1 MNERT
6 PEARL
11 FGREPLL
18 ARLAEVVNRA
28 RRDGSIAVVVGQA
41 GIGKTSLVHEALE
54 RASPAEGR
62 VGWGTCIDGAVAP
75 GYWPWTQALDGI
87 ARNIG
92 LQHAREAAG
101 DDRSLLS
108 AIVTALGDEIGS
120 GTEGAVPVVLW
131 DAVARWLQSLAAEA
145 AMCIVL
151 DDLHWADDSSLE
163 LFGFF
168 ATRHMPGVCLIG
180 MYRPDELGERAHRLL
195 SSVISHADHIQL
207 DGLDASAVHALVE
220 SVLGRPVADDVSD
233 EIHRRSAGHPFFA
246 RELALLSAT
255 PSPVATLP
263 GAIRDAIERRLHRFD
278 QPTLAALETL
288 SMIGNDAAVD
298 VVAGALGIPINEV
311 ELAVRDAVDS
321 GVVLEG
327 DDGRLRLA
335 HDLLRETLLRGLDP
349 SRRVTT
355 HRSIAIALERRAG
368 LGMASVNAAE
378 IARHF
383 TAAITLDGPAR
394 ATRWALAAANADCR
408 ALAFTEAAG
417 HLRRLRAGAA
427 AADVELPD
435 DSLIDVLLAEAEA
448 LIRGGSPLDAK
459 GLLRVAHDLALQCSD
474 VRRVAHVAL
483 VATQLGSRFATRR
496 DDAIADLQAALEHL
510 GGADL
515 ILEAR
520 LTATLARELQHSVA
534 EERPRA
540 GPLSARALELGR
552 EAGDSGA
559 LLACLLARHDVL
571 WTPGNA
577 DERSAVA
584 REIVAVARRARDS
597 EHLAE
602 GLLLLANAELE
613 RGSASYLTA
622 LDECL
627 DLLDELGQPRHR
639 YTAETRRAALALL
652 QGDLDDAAARID
664 SATALGT
671 RIREPDTGNVRM
683 SQRLELVRS
692 RGIGDELRAFADEA
706 IEHWTGAPVHANAV
720 AAGFHARAGDI
731 ERARRHTA
739 VVLDLGTW
747 RVDRSYL
754 WSVFV
759 RELSWAAIALG
770 DRDLCEQLLIDVAPL
785 AATCGVNGAV
795 VAFGGSHAH
804 TAGLLAEALGRLDES
819 ERQFARARAVY
830 ERLGARPWLAELDQ
844 RLAGAPPRTTSDSAA
859 ASEATFRR
867 AGGMWHISFAGRHAS
882 VVDSKGIGDLAV
894 LLANPGVDV
903 HALRLMGSVDGS
915 GAAGTM
921 ADRAALDTY
930 RRRLADLDDDAEQA
944 ARDHDIARIERTAT
958 EREALL
964 AELRRVTTAT
974 GGQRQFANHPAE
986 RARKAVSA
994 RIRAA
999 ITAIAEVLPELA
1011 DHLDGTIVTGTHCR
1025 YSGGAALAWDV
1036 AAERA

>member
-18 ARLAEVVNRA
+18 ARLAGVVNRA
-28 RRDGSIAVVVGQA
+28 GREGSIAVVVGQA
-41 GIGKTSLVHEALE
+41 GIGKTSLVREALAH
-54 RASPAEGR
+54 ASLVEGH
-62 VGWGTCIDGAVAP
+62 VGWGTCIDGAGAP
-75 GYWPWTQALDGI
+75 GYWPWTQALNGI
-87 ARNIG
+87 ARAIG
-92 LQHAREAAG
+92 LQHARDAAG
-101 DDRSLLS
+101 DDRSILT
-108 AIVTALGDEIGS
+108 AIVTALGGEVGS
-120 GTEGAVPVVLW
+120 GTEGAVPVLLW
-131 DAVARWLQSLAAEA
+131 DAVARWLQVLAADA
-145 AMCIVL
+145 ALCVVL
-151 DDLHWADDSSLE
+151 DDLHWADDSSLQ

-168 ATRHMPGVCLIG
+168 ATCHLPGVCLIG
-180 MYRPDELGERAHRLL
+180 MYRPDELGQRAQQLL
-195 SSVISHADHIQL
+195 GSAISHADHIQL
-207 DGLDASAVHALVE
+207 DGLDATAVHALVE
-220 SVLGRPVADDVSD
+220 NVLGRSVADEVSD

-255 PSPVATLP
+255 PSPAAALP
-263 GAIRDAIERRLHRFD
+263 GAVREAIERRLRRFSP
-278 QPTLAALETL
+278 PTLAVLEMI
-288 SMIGNDAAVD
+288 SMIGNEAAVD
-298 VVAGALGIPINEV
+298 VVAGALGTSTSEV
-311 ELAVRDAVDS
+311 ELAVRDAVDA
-321 GVVLEG
+321 GVLIDENG
-327 DDGRLRLA
+327 GRLRLA

-349 SRRVTT
+349 GRRA
-355 HRSIAIALERRAG
+355 IAHQAIGNALERRAVPG
-368 LGMASVNAAE
+368 TATVSAAE

-383 TAAITLDGPAR
+383 TAAIQIDGPAR
-394 ATRWALAAANADCR
+394 PTRWALAAADTDCR

-427 AADVELPD
+427 AVGVELPG
-435 DSLIDVLLAEAEA
+435 DSLIDVLLAEADA
-448 LIRGGSPLDAK
+448 LIRSGSPLDAT
-459 GLLRVAHDLALQCSD
+459 GLLRVARDVALQCSD

-483 VATQLGSRFATRR
+483 VATQVGSRFATRR
-496 DDAIADLQAALEHL
+496 DDVISDLEAALEHL

-540 GPLSARALELGR
+540 GPLSARALVLGR
-552 EAGDSGA
+552 KAGDSGA

-571 WTPGNA
+571 WTPGHA
-577 DERSAVA
+577 DERARVA
-584 REIVAVARRARDS
+584 HEIVAVARRARDT
-597 EHLAE
+597 EHLAQ

-613 RGSASYLTA
+613 RGSASYLAA

-627 DLLDELGQPRHR
+627 ELLDELGQPRHR

-664 SATALGT
+664 SATALGM

-692 RGIGDELRAFADEA
+692 RGIGDELAAFAGEA

-720 AAGFHARAGDI
+720 AAGFYARAGDI
-731 ERARRHTA
+731 DRARRHTA

-770 DRDLCEQLLIDVAPL
+770 DRQLCEQLLADVAPL
-785 AATCGVNGAV
+785 TETCGVNGAV

-804 TAGLLAEALGRLDES
+804 TAGLLAESLGRSDEA
-819 ERQFARARAVY
+819 ERHFAQARAVY
-830 ERLGARPWLAELDQ
+830 QRLGATPWLAELDG
-844 RLAGAPPRTTSDSAA
+844 RSAGRRGA
-859 ASEATFRR
+859 ASRATLRR
-867 AGGMWHISFAGRHAS
+867 AGALWQISYAGHQAS
-882 VVDSKGIGDLAV
+882 VVDSKGMGDIAV

-903 HALRLMGSVDGS
+903 HALRLMGSADASGS
-915 GAAGTM
+915 AGAM
-921 ADRAALDTY
+921 ADRVALDAY

-944 ARDHDIARIERTAT
+944 ARDHDLARIERAAA
-958 EREALL
+958 ERDTLL
-964 AELRRVTTAT
+964 TELRRVTTAT
-974 GGQRQFANHPAE
+974 GEQRQFANHPAE

-999 ITAIAEVLPELA
+999 MASIAEVLPELA
-1011 DHLDGTIVTGTHCR
+1011 DHLDRTIVTGTQCR
-1025 YSGGAALAWDV
+1025 YAGGAAVSWDV
-1036 AAERA
+1036 TTET